1 MSGCFQ
7 WGLTRSVLPK
17 EFEGLSWTVL
27 HITTVDY
34 KTVSAITWASRSVMQ
49 EALELHYG
57 RQLQKLEQIIAEGL
71 DHPAQLHDVDGEFQY
86 WACHKLAAGGT
97 WPVAKYKEDMHWE
110 NDGDLQLS
118 NRKVQLVSR
127 IPSVSTMVQQHGH
140 LHYSTLANERLCDA
154 AMVDGA
160 TLFLFQM
167 TIGKT
172 HNFNQRRWSE
182 FCTEALGAR
191 LTCVRFIYVIP
202 HKDRFSI
209 PQEQVRLVTQKQ
221 DGLERTLEV
230 LVIEP
235 KMQ

>member
-1 MSGCFQ
+1 MGL
-7 WGLTRSVLPK
+7 LTRSVLPK

-118 NRKVQLVSR
+118 NGRCSWSAVFLLFRPWCNSMVIFITPR
-127 IPSVSTMVQQHGH
+127 WPTSVFVMQPWWT
-140 LHYSTLANERLCDA
+140 
-154 AMVDGA
+154 GA

-191 LTCVRFIYVIP
+191 LTCVRLIYVIP